1 MKRPREI
8 LNFFTTGT
16 MVASYFSDRYK
27 VRGVQFV
34 IFGVI
39 SMIGY
44 IIALVVNK
52 EQNKLYVLFVQP

>member
-1 MKRPREI
+1 
-8 LNFFTTGT
+8 
-16 MVASYFSDRYK
+16 MVASYFSDKYK

-44 IIALVVNK
+44 IIALVVRRD
-52 EQNKLYVLFVQP
+52 QNKL